1 MYTGLMASKLRI
13 VGLLALAAVAAT
25 VAVGWSWSRS
35 TPEWYGDG
43 PASEALSQEKGRQ
56 AARAPASAESLLR
69 SLRINGR
76 VAVDGEDLAQLATEA
91 LSGTPD
97 GREFLRVS
105 RGLEGQVREGFVE
118 VGGVFDLS
126 ALDKGAL
133 TPGTRDVLAKL
144 GFFAPFLLTG
154 ERYLAVRGTPEEI
167 DGKLGFAPGA
177 TLRIGGLGVPLD
189 MIGLFASG
197 DDPGRPSLQLP
208 DLRVTRVEVGADRV
222 TVEAEAEH

>member
-1 MYTGLMASKLRI
+1 MASKRRI
-13 VGLLALAAVAAT
+13 GGLLVLVAVAAT

-35 TPEWYGDG
+35 TPEWYGEG
-43 PASEALSQEKGRQ
+43 PAASEAPAQEKGRP
-56 AARAPASAESLLR
+56 AARAPASADSLLR

-76 VAVDGEDLAQLATEA
+76 VVVDGEDLAQLATEA

-126 ALDKGAL
+126 ALDMGAL
-133 TPGTRDVLAKL
+133 TPGTRDVFAKL
-144 GFFAPFLLTG
+144 RLFAPFLLAG

-177 TLRIGGLGVPLD
+177 TLRIGGLGLPLD
-189 MIGLFASG
+189 MIGLFTSG
-197 DDPGRPSLQLP
+197 DDQGRPSLELP

-222 TVEAEAEH
+222 TVEAETAP